1 MWASLLTENGGMAPD
16 TPQAESPAT
25 QRPVYRLNEN
35 PPLPVAELR
44 NDELEFLVGSQALF
58 ARGQPPDVQA
68 QVDERIRQAWAEL
81 NHRGVHQVPVAHW
94 NFGRANEKP
103 TDPSLYD
110 EHWYKRPMPVVA
122 ATQSR
127 WWRLVAFLRREC
139 RWCRRWTAT

>member
-1 MWASLLTENGGMAPD
+1 MAPD

-25 QRPVYRLNEN
+25 QWPVYRLNEN
-35 PPLPVAELR
+35 QPLPVAELR
-44 NDELEFLVGSQALF
+44 NYELELLVGSGALF

-103 TDPSLYD
+103 LDPSLSD